1 MGGKLNWSMTSALRK
16 LTEAEYL
23 ASEETSPVKREYV
36 GGFVYPLH
44 AQAGATGK
52 HNKIVASIFAQL
64 YLAARKKD
72 CWAFASDLRVRVAG
86 GPKYYYPDVL
96 VTCEELPDEARY
108 AEAPCLLVEV
118 LSETTRATDLG
129 DKVRA
134 YQSLPS
140 LQGYLLVDT
149 DVRAVRLFTREGESW
164 RESYWE
170 GEGVVDLPCVGVRM
184 TLDEVYDGT
193 RV

>member
-1 MGGKLNWSMTSALRK
+1 MTSALRK

-23 ASEETSPVKREYV
+23 ASEENSLVKREYV

-44 AQAGATGK
+44 AQAGAASKHGK
-52 HNKIVASIFAQL
+52 IAMNLSVFL
-64 YLAARKKD
+64 YAAARQKG
-72 CWAFASDLRVRVAG
+72 CWAFASDMRVRVAG

-96 VTCEELPDEARY
+96 VTCENLPDDARY
-108 AEAPCLLVEV
+108 AEAPCLIVEV

-164 RESYWE
+164 REGYWE
-170 GEGVVDLPCVGVRM
+170 GEGVVDLPCVDVAVR
-184 TLDEVYDGT
+184 LAEIYDGT
-193 RV
+193 RI

>member
-1 MGGKLNWSMTSALRK
+1 MTSALRK

-52 HNKIVASIFAQL
+52 HGKIVASLFAQL
-64 YLAARKKD
+64 YLAARKKG

-96 VTCEELPDEARY
+96 VTCEELPDDARY
-108 AEAPCLLVEV
+108 AEAPCLIVEV

-149 DVRAVRLFTREGESW
+149 DVRAVRLFTRPTDQGGESW
-164 RESYWE
+164 REEYWE
-170 GEGVVDLPCVGVRM
+170 GEGVLDLPCVGAQV
-184 TLDEVYDGT
+184 TLAEIYAGT